1 MGLFDFIRPRPK
13 PTPVDPAIARLFD
26 RVMHRLDRVESNLSR
41 QLEQRMSALSEKIDA
56 AFAAVE
62 AEHAQVTAAV
72 DALKAEIA
80 ALKDQI
86 ATGGVTEGDL
96 ARLDEL
102 ASAITGVYE
111 PAAPV
116 DPTA

>member
-1 MGLFDFIRPRPK
+1 
-13 PTPVDPAIARLFD
+13 
-26 RVMHRLDRVESNLSR
+26 
-41 QLEQRMSALSEKIDA
+41 MSALSDKIDA

-102 ASAITGVYE
+102 ATAITGVFT
-111 PAAPV
+111 PA
-116 DPTA
+116 DPSA

>member
-1 MGLFDFIRPRPK
+1 MGLFDRIFPPK
-13 PTPVDPAIARLFD
+13 VDPVERKLDLLLARTSQF
-26 RVMHRLDRVESNLSR
+26 RFAVE
-41 QLEQRMSALSEKIDA
+41 QAMSALSDKIDA

-72 DALKAEIA
+72 GALKAEIA

-96 ARLDEL
+96 TRLDEL
-102 ASAITGVYE
+102 ASAITGVFT
-111 PAAPV
+111 PDA
-116 DPTA
+116 